1 MDAFP
6 IGSTT
11 MPRLTQ
17 ESNTRRLGDLVRR
30 RRIAAQLTQRELAEL
45 AGVGLRLV
53 SELER
58 GKPTLR
64 LDAVD
69 KVLRV
74 FGLMLGPVEARRSE
88 DDV

>member
-1 MDAFP
+1 MQRMATP
-6 IGSTT
+6 SPVSPLQKAGTS
-11 MPRLTQ
+11 
-17 ESNTRRLGDLVRR
+17 RLGDLVRR

-45 AGVGLRLV
+45 AGVGLRLI

-64 LDAVD
+64 LDAVN

-74 FGLMLGPVEARRSE
+74 FGLTLGPVDAPRSE
-88 DDV
+88 DDA